1 MEFKKYQHLERFGT
15 PEVQDIEI
23 GKCYV
28 FPKLDGTNAQLW
40 WNGGLQG
47 GSRNRQLSVD
57 NDNAGFY
64 QWALQQ
70 KNIIEFMSKHSTI
83 RLYGE
88 WLVPHTL
95 RTYVDDAWKDFYVFD
110 VYDETNNRYMSY
122 EEYKETLDEYNI
134 NYIPPLCVIK
144 NPSDDTLFKCLD
156 KNFYLIKDNEG
167 TGEGIVIKNYE
178 YKNPYG
184 RTVWA
189 KIVRNEFKAKNQK
202 VFGPSEIKEKS
213 TVEETIVNEFVTGC
227 LVEKEFS
234 KIALEG
240 WESKKIPQFL
250 HTVYY
255 NLVKEESWEFIKKHK
270 NPTINFK
277 RLMSLTYAKVK
288 ELKPEVF

>member
-110 VYDETNNRYMSY
+110 VYDEINNRYMSY